1 MAAGTTYK
9 KEVHI
14 DNREL
19 DERLCNDLMRY
30 DLILLQAPIGWGKHT
45 FLMGFAEHHPEFSIQ
60 MLEEGHAAEQLQSLP
75 EEDGQIF
82 IITDLNEILPEE
94 SDREHLWKRIGKSS
108 HGEKY
113 VIASSAPIAEELLPF
128 RVAGRLIT
136 YGIREMKPNREE
148 VRRYFEKKG
157 IYLSEED
164 AFRIEKDFRNMP
176 LCLYMLENPLSS
188 SKKGYCR
195 VVKEQCLEDVY
206 SWIDLYFSVHYWW
219 KIRIF
224 LSD

>member
-94 SDREHLWKRIGKSS
+94 SDREHLWKRIGKKS

-113 VIASSAPIAEELLPF
+113 VIPCSRTAHYLWNQGNETEQGRSAPVF
-128 RVAGRLIT
+128 R
-136 YGIREMKPNREE
+136 
-148 VRRYFEKKG
+148 KKG
-157 IYLSEED
+157 NLSE
-164 AFRIEKDFRNMP
+164 
-176 LCLYMLENPLSS
+176 
-188 SKKGYCR
+188 
-195 VVKEQCLEDVY
+195 
-206 SWIDLYFSVHYWW
+206 
-219 KIRIF
+219 
-224 LSD
+224 

>member
-94 SDREHLWKRIGKSS
+94 SDREHLWKRIGKTPS
-108 HGEKY
+108 E
-113 VIASSAPIAEELLPF
+113 
-128 RVAGRLIT
+128 T
-136 YGIREMKPNREE
+136 
-148 VRRYFEKKG
+148 RR
-157 IYLSEED
+157 
-164 AFRIEKDFRNMP
+164 
-176 LCLYMLENPLSS
+176 
-188 SKKGYCR
+188 
-195 VVKEQCLEDVY
+195 
-206 SWIDLYFSVHYWW
+206 
-219 KIRIF
+219 
-224 LSD
+224 

>member
-1 MAAGTTYK
+1 
-9 KEVHI
+9 
-14 DNREL
+14 
-19 DERLCNDLMRY
+19 
-30 DLILLQAPIGWGKHT
+30 
-45 FLMGFAEHHPEFSIQ
+45 

-82 IITDLNEILPEE
+82 IITDLNEILPKE
-94 SDREHLWKRIGKSS
+94 SDREHLWKRIGKKS

-164 AFRIEKDFRNMP
+164 AFRI
-176 LCLYMLENPLSS
+176 CLLYTSDAADEN
-188 SKKGYCR
+188 G
-195 VVKEQCLEDVY
+195 V
-206 SWIDLYFSVHYWW
+206 
-219 KIRIF
+219 
-224 LSD
+224 